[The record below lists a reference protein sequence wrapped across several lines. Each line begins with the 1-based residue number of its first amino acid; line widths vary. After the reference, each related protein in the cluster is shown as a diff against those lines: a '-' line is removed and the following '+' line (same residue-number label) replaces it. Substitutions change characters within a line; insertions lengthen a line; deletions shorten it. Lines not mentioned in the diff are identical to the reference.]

1 MTDDAV
7 LLDVEGAVA
16 TITLNRPGMRNALTM
31 DVAAGIVDA
40 LDDLEGREDSEARA
54 VVIRGSEGSFCA
66 GGDVNAMME
75 LQSGGATLA
84 EAVRIVREETGRTI
98 QRVTNFHLPTIAR
111 IEGAAFGAGGVLALA
126 CDLQVMHADAD
137 ISFGFRNVGLAVDSG
152 ASYLLPRVVGANLA
166 KELVFTGERVGAE
179 RAAELGLVNRVYP
192 DGEFQDGFTEF
203 VERIASGPTIAL
215 RESKQLLNQG
225 LESSLEQAVRNEAAA
240 QAAVFETADHAEG
253 VEAFME
259 RRRAEFAGR

>member
-1 MTDDAV
+1 MSDDAV
-7 LLDVEGAVA
+7 LLDVEDDVA

-31 DVAAGIVDA
+31 EVAAGIVDA
-40 LDDLEGREDSEARA
+40 LDELEGREETSARA
-54 VVIRGSEGSFCA
+54 VVVEGAEGSFCA

-98 QRVTNFHLPTIAR
+98 QRVANFHLPIIAK
-111 IEGAAFGAGGVLALA
+111 IEGAAFGAGGVLALG

-179 RAAELGLVNRVYP
+179 RAHDLGLVNRVFA
-192 DGEFQDGFTEF
+192 DEAFDDEFAEF
-203 VERIASGPTIAL
+203 VERIASGPTVAL

-240 QAAVFETADHAEG
+240 QAAVFETEDHAEG
-253 VEAFME
+253 VQAFME
-259 RRRAEFAGR
+259 GRWAEFEGR

>member
-1 MTDDAV
+1 MSDDAV
-7 LLDVEGAVA
+7 LLEIDDGVA

-40 LDDLEGREDSEARA
+40 LDELEAREDSQARA
-54 VVIRGSEGSFCA
+54 VVIEGTEGSFCA

-84 EAVRIVREETGRTI
+84 EAVRIVRVETGRTI
-98 QRVTNFHLPTIAR
+98 QRVVNFHLPTIAK

-179 RAAELGLVNRVYP
+179 RAQDLGLVNRTYS
-192 DGEFQDGFTEF
+192 EEKFEDGFAEF
-203 VERIASGPTIAL
+203 LERIATGPTIAL

-225 LESSLEQAVRNEAAA
+225 LECSLEQAVRNEAAA
-240 QAAVFETADHAEG
+240 QAAVFETEDHAEG
-253 VEAFME
+253 VQAFME
-259 RRRAEFAGR
+259 GRWAEFEGR